1 MAGQSG
7 LIDADESVA
16 GLLQRIDELNLDNT
30 GTCWHANGE
39 KLPGE

>member
-1 MAGQSG
+1 MTGLSG

-30 GTCWHANGE
+30 GTCWHTNGR
-39 KLPGE
+39 KTAG